1 MASSQDLTTVII
13 LLLTKVAQLV
23 VVEPG
28 LKPVHRVETNEKQEK
43 HQLVPRVLESIK
55 TGPRAR
61 GLHCG
66 YFRSRWRN
74 FEEGIL

>member
-1 MASSQDLTTVII
+1 M
-13 LLLTKVAQLV
+13 TKVTQLV

-28 LKPVHRVETNEKQEK
+28 FKPVHRVETNKKQEK

-61 GLHCG
+61 GLRCG
-66 YFRSRWRN
+66 YFRSRWRT
-74 FEEGIL
+74 FEERIL